1 MSELNTE
8 ASSNR
13 QRYQI
18 VKKLD
23 MGGMAEI
30 FLGRAQSIEGI
41 ERPVAIKRVL
51 PSLTRKKQ
59 FMSMFLDEARL
70 SMQLTH
76 ANIVQVFD
84 VGRASGTIFI
94 VMEYVD
100 GYNLRRLFQRAS
112 ERGFKVPVEIAC
124 HLVIEVCKGLTHA
137 HEKVGRD
144 DRHLKIVH
152 RDLSP
157 PNILVSRSGEV
168 KITDFG
174 LAKALTQATVTDPG
188 IVKGKFSYLSPEA
201 AEGQQVD
208 HRADIFALGICL
220 WELLANR
227 RLFLGADDA
236 ATVELVREAE
246 IPSLTTLNP
255 GVTEEFE
262 RLVQRSLARDPHRRF
277 TSAAEF
283 GDAVANYLFANSL
296 KVTSYDLAKMVARL
310 FSSSPAGEESAEERI
325 DSMIREEIA
334 NQSVIRQSPSRA
346 ADGSQPI
353 DVQDL
358 NLVLQPRFDLSE
370 FWSNAGV
377 DSGAGDGHLTATVK
391 AIEGARSPDELLEML
406 EGQEELLDEPEP
418 STDRDGRL
426 RWIALVVAALIA
438 GAAVTYAIAPG
449 LFGGMGEPSASA
461 PAKPGPPASPQA
473 PTGK

>member
-1 MSELNTE
+1 MLESDAQAT
-8 ASSNR
+8 SSR

-18 VKKLD
+18 VRKLD

-51 PSLTRKKQ
+51 PSLALNEQ
-59 FMSMFLDEARL
+59 FMAMFLDEARL

-94 VMEYVD
+94 VMEFVE

-112 ERGFKVPVEIAC
+112 ERGFRVPIEIAC

-137 HEKVGRD
+137 HEKIDAKG
-144 DRHLKIVH
+144 RHLKIVH

-157 PNILVSRSGEV
+157 PNILVSKSGEV

-188 IVKGKFSYLSPEA
+188 IVKGKYSYLSPEA
-201 AEGQQVD
+201 AKGQQVD

-227 RLFLGADDA
+227 RLFMGSDDA
-236 ATVELVREAE
+236 ATVDLVRDARV
-246 IPSLTTLNP
+246 PSLAKLNKS
-255 GVTEEFE
+255 VTQEFE
-262 RLVQRSLARDPHRRF
+262 RLVMRSLARDPHHRF

-283 GDAVANYLFANSL
+283 GDAVANYLFANNL
-296 KVTSYDLAKMVARL
+296 KVTSYDVAKVVGRL
-310 FSSSPAGEESAEERI
+310 FAPGPVVEDTPEERI
-325 DSMIREEIA
+325 DAMIGEEVVTLVSTRGA
-334 NQSVIRQSPSRA
+334 DEWR
-346 ADGSQPI
+346 ADGSLPV
-353 DVQDL
+353 DVSGL
-358 NLVLQPRFDLSE
+358 NLLSRPRFDLSE
-370 FWSNAGV
+370 FWTNAGI
-377 DSGAGDGHLTATVK
+377 GADFDGEGSVSATVR
-391 AIEGARSPDELLEML
+391 AIEGARNPDELMEML
-406 EGQEELLDEPEP
+406 EGGMEILPEP
-418 STDRDGRL
+418 SATGPGRM
-426 RWIALVVAALIA
+426 RWAALFLA
-438 GAAVTYAIAPG
+438 VVLAAAATVYALDSSWLSGAQTSSPAAPP
-449 LFGGMGEPSASA
+449 GEASS
-461 PAKPGPPASPQA
+461 PVPGPPPQ
-473 PTGK
+473 K

>member
-1 MSELNTE
+1 MLESDARAT
-8 ASSNR
+8 SNR

-41 ERPVAIKRVL
+41 ERQVAIKRVL
-51 PSLTRKKQ
+51 PSLTRNEQ
-59 FMSMFLDEARL
+59 FMAMFLDEARL

-94 VMEYVD
+94 VMEFID

-112 ERGFKVPVEIAC
+112 ERGFRVPIEIAC
-124 HLVIEVCKGLTHA
+124 QLVIEVCKGLTHA
-137 HEKVGRD
+137 HEKIDARG
-144 DRHLKIVH
+144 RHLKIVH

-188 IVKGKFSYLSPEA
+188 IVKGKYSYLSPEA
-201 AEGQQVD
+201 TEGQPVD

-227 RLFLGADDA
+227 RLFLGSDDA
-236 ATVELVREAE
+236 ATVDLVRDARV
-246 IPSLTTLNP
+246 PPLTKLNP
-255 GVTEEFE
+255 SVTQEFE
-262 RLVQRSLARDPHRRF
+262 RLVMRSLARDPHHRF

-283 GDAVANYLFANSL
+283 GDAVANYLFANNL
-296 KVTSYDLAKMVARL
+296 KVTSYDVAKMIGRL
-310 FSSSPAGEESAEERI
+310 FGATQENQQTPEERIDAMIGEEVATLASTLSAEER
-325 DSMIREEIA
+325 
-334 NQSVIRQSPSRA
+334 NV
-346 ADGSQPI
+346 DGSRPI
-353 DVQDL
+353 DVAQL
-358 NLVLQPRFDLSE
+358 NLMSRPRFDLSE
-370 FWSNAGV
+370 FWTSAGLSDERD
-377 DSGAGDGHLTATVK
+377 DSDHVSATVR
-391 AIEGARSPDELLEML
+391 AIESARNPDELVEML
-406 EGQEELLDEPEP
+406 EGSLVIEDVEEAEANSLDGP
-418 STDRDGRL
+418 L
-426 RWIALVVAALIA
+426 RWAALTLA
-438 GAAVTYAIAPG
+438 ALGAAAAIYYALA
-449 LFGGMGEPSASA
+449 F
-461 PAKPGPPASPQA
+461 
-473 PTGK
+473 